1 MHSTIDS
8 ARSGQVESPI
18 GAFKYPFGKKL
29 WRCVNMEDCIFCK
42 IVRGEIPSA
51 KVMENEKVLAF
62 LDINP
67 VSKGHTLV
75 IPKAHYGTYPEM
87 PADIL
92 SALGDALQKIG
103 RAVKSQLNSAGFNIL
118 LNNDRAAG
126 QLINHSHFH
135 LIPRNVGDGVMDWP
149 PVRPYAE
156 GEMETIRAALAQ
168 ALS

>member
-1 MHSTIDS
+1 
-8 ARSGQVESPI
+8 
-18 GAFKYPFGKKL
+18 
-29 WRCVNMEDCIFCK
+29 MEDCIFCK

-87 PADIL
+87 PVDVLA
-92 SALGDALQKIG
+92 ALGDALQKIG

-156 GEMETIRAALAQ
+156 GEMETIRALLASE
-168 ALS
+168 LS